1 MSCRVAFAAFSKEE
15 RMSRI
20 RFIVARRAGCFGAI
34 AAIVFCSV
42 TAANAQESDERR
54 GPAGRIDFSQA
65 DLPPATVEV
74 DLSQGMFHDLF
85 GIGDAAVA
93 GMAETLLQSSENGES
108 EGTRMAA
115 QQLAAARQ
123 IMQLAAEVVRE
134 VRVRVYSDLPESSAR
149 PEAITSKFD
158 EQLRDGDWDN
168 VVRVR
173 EDDNTVRV
181 SLLRENGAVRGI
193 FVIVA
198 ERSELVLANVVCD
211 VSPENAKKLTAAA
224 ARIGLENGLAQMIE
238 AKMREMHHRL
248 PPPAEAPGKAQ
259 K

>member
-1 MSCRVAFAAFSKEE
+1 MSST
-15 RMSRI
+15 RI
-20 RFIVARRAGCFGAI
+20 FIARRAGSIGAF
-34 AAIVFCSV
+34 AAVVFCSL
-42 TAANAQESDERR
+42 AATHAQESEDRS

-65 DLPPATVEV
+65 DLPAATVEV

-93 GMAETLLQSSENGES
+93 GVAETLLKSSENGDA

-123 IMQLAAEVVRE
+123 IMQLAADVVRE
-134 VRVRVYSDLPESSAR
+134 VRVRVYSDLPESGAR
-149 PEAITSKFD
+149 PEAVASKFD
-158 EQLRDGDWDN
+158 EQLREGEWDN

-173 EDDNTVRV
+173 EDDATVRV
-181 SLLRENGAVRGI
+181 SLLRDNGAVRGI
-193 FVIVA
+193 FVIAA
-198 ERSELVLANVVCD
+198 ENDEIVLANVVCD
-211 VSPENAKKLTAAA
+211 VSPENAKKLTTAA

-238 AKMREMHHRL
+238 MKMREIHHRL
-248 PPPAEAPGKAQ
+248 PPPVEAPEKAP